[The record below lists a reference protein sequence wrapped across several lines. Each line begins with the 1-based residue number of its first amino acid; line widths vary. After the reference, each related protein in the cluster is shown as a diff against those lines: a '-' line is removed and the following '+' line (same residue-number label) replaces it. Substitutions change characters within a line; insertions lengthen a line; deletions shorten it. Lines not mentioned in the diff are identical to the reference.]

1 MGADSEMRT
10 SVLAGYLGVDLRKLE
25 KRGIPSVVFRNEL
38 VTVVGN
44 YTSTPLR
51 TSAELQST
59 HLTTVPTQ
67 DREAEAYLPTL
78 IRHGLRCQY

>member
-1 MGADSEMRT
+1 M
-10 SVLAGYLGVDLRKLE
+10 LAGYLGGDPWKLE
-25 KRGIPSVVFRNEL
+25 KWGIPSMVFRNEL

-59 HLTTVPTQ
+59 HLIPVPTQ
-67 DREAEAYLPTL
+67 DREAEACIYQLSYP
-78 IRHGLRCQY
+78 IG